1 MNNPVEIVRTLNRH
15 LTKPTELTLF
25 GRAALALVD
34 GIIPIASG
42 DPDIDFW
49 LAQQATNEELKN
61 RGLYITHLFSE
72 TDVILRPNWLSG
84 RIAINLELEKLRLFR
99 PATIDLI
106 LTKMARGDEQDLEDI
121 RFLFSR
127 EPTSQTTL
135 KEAFSLARIPDV
147 NEIRQLFLAAQ
158 PKVLQLA
165 LEFSK

>member
-127 EPTSQTTL
+127 EPTSQ
-135 KEAFSLARIPDV
+135 
-147 NEIRQLFLAAQ
+147 

>member
-1 MNNPVEIVRTLNRH
+1 PH
-15 LTKPTELTLF
+15 LL
-25 GRAALALVD
+25 
-34 GIIPIASG
+34 
-42 DPDIDFW
+42 
-49 LAQQATNEELKN
+49 
-61 RGLYITHLFSE
+61 SE
-72 TDVILRPNWLSG
+72 TDVILRPKWLSR

-106 LTKMARGDEQDLEDI
+106 LTKMARGDEQDLEHI